1 MQYFNTLNNLLFYKN
16 PTSFT
21 KHTNKDILKYAIGA
35 NMYCPGTQTNLFDK
49 LIHNQFQ
56 DIGAITLCLEDA
68 IPEEDVEKAE
78 ENVIQVL
85 ENLYQKIQYDINLE
99 KQLPLIFIRV
109 RNLEQFNNFSKK
121 LSKNSLSVL
130 TGFNFPKFNSIN
142 GRDYFEIL
150 KSIRLKYHEILY
162 AMPILEDDRIIY
174 KETRMNELEK
184 IQEIF
189 NEFDQ
194 YLLNIRVG
202 ATDFSSLF
210 GLRRNKYTTIYDLR
224 IISDCLIDSLN
235 FFLRKNKDY
244 VISGPVWEYF
254 SWNENSIENITFQK
268 ELLLDIQN
276 GFQGKTIIHPSQIN
290 LVNKSYIVSYSDYK
304 DACNILNM
312 DGTGGVFKS
321 KDGNRMNEV
330 KPHTTWAKRILARAE
345 IFGVAD
351 KTAERNL
358 KCAN

>member
-1 MQYFNTLNNLLFYKN
+1 MKYFYTLNDLLFYKN
-16 PTSFT
+16 PISFT
-21 KHTNKDILKYAIGA
+21 KHTDKDVLKYAIGA
-35 NMYCPGTQTNLFDK
+35 NMYCPGTQTNLFNK

-68 IPEEDVEKAE
+68 ISEEDVEIAE
-78 ENVIQVL
+78 ENVIQLL
-85 ENLYQKIQYDINLE
+85 ENLYEKIQDNTTLE
-99 KQLPLIFIRV
+99 KKLPLLFIRV
-109 RNLEQFNNFSKK
+109 RNVKQFESFSNK
-121 LSKNSLSVL
+121 LTKNALSVL

-142 GRDYFEIL
+142 GKEYFKIL
-150 KSIRLKYHEILY
+150 ESMSLKYNEILY
-162 AMPILEDDRIIY
+162 AMPILEDDKIIY
-174 KETRMNELEK
+174 KETRMQELEK

-189 NEFDQ
+189 NKYDK

-210 GLRRNKYTTIYDLR
+210 GLRRNKYTTIYDLK
-224 IISDCLIDSLN
+224 IISDCLTDILN
-235 FFLRKNKDY
+235 FFLRKSKDY

-254 SWNENSIENITFQK
+254 SWDENSIENITFQK

-304 DACNILNM
+304 DACNILNT